1 MAVDK
6 ETNEAIQSTAL
17 AVVETQQKVVGSAL
31 VGGTGAT
38 LLAES
43 TDSQSQILEQ
53 IREIQ
58 INTLRGIRGV
68 KDKLVEM
75 LTFEKDQARLEREQ
89 ANEKLKE
96 EPDTGAGEIDT
107 GADEAKQD
115 VEEGKGKLQ
124 AIGQFFAGLPG
135 VGFIT
140 KLFKPILAFFGKG
153 GMLVKLF
160 GRFGPLGA
168 FILAATL
175 IYKYA
180 DDIAKALAPVVDKIK
195 DLIVKLQPA
204 IDVIMKIGD
213 FLIKGIIKGIGEAL
227 NFVVGTVE
235 KFIDGFKKLF
245 EGDLIGAFNDIFEGI
260 LRVIFAV
267 PLMIVNFLKPL
278 FLDLVNMIS
287 EPWNNMVN
295 AVHEYIGNI
304 FTSISDFFSGM
315 VDSVVGF
322 FTTAWDNATAKIT
335 EDVTNMFNF
344 VKDIFDSIVNAVS
357 DAFFMVSDFVTN
369 IPNRI
374 MGFVKSMFEPIVD
387 FFSSIGT
394 SIKDAING
402 IIDTLP
408 LPDFIKNKVKFNTE
422 PTDAE
427 IKTGSEEIIND
438 NTPQAKGVV
447 AQIAENKDKIQA
459 YADARGLP
467 FDLEQTL
474 LMNRDKKPGDN
485 ATMMFGSNQ
494 YSDMIPLDK
503 LQENTEAIKSG
514 EMMTAKQQMEAEKP
528 VPKIKMKDVG
538 PVEGGTAPLTQIVN
552 SSPVNAPTTIASSTT
567 HAGKLDT
574 GIDSY
579 HDRRSYAYPVG

>member
-17 AVVETQQKVVGSAL
+17 AVVESQQKVVGSAL

-107 GADEAKQD
+107 GAGEAKQD
-115 VEEGKGKLQ
+115 VEEGKGRLQ

-168 FILAATL
+168 FIIAATL

-195 DLIVKLQPA
+195 GLIVKLQPA

-245 EGDLIGAFNDIFEGI
+245 EGDLVGAFNDIFEGI

-304 FTSISDFFSGM
+304 FTSISDFFGGM

-335 EDVTNMFNF
+335 EGVTNMFNF
-344 VKDIFDSIVNAVS
+344 MSDLFKDTFNMVKNFVSEIPNKIMSFVS
-357 DAFFMVSDFVTN
+357 D
-369 IPNRI
+369 
-374 MGFVKSMFEPIVD
+374 MFSPILD
-387 FFSSIGT
+387 FFNGIGT
-394 SIKDAING
+394 RIKMAVNG
-402 IIDTLP
+402 IIDSLP
-408 LPDFIKNKVKFNTE
+408 LPEFVKDKMKFDIE
-422 PTDAE
+422 PTQAQLDDAN
-427 IKTGSEEIIND
+427 TGD
-438 NTPQAKGVV
+438 
-447 AQIAENKDKIQA
+447 AQIAEKIASDEAAGIEKIAGKYNFKDGVYQENG
-459 YADARGLP
+459 R
-467 FDLEQTL
+467 DLEVNNLGFAESIADEIGEQVKVA
-474 LMNRDKKPGDN
+474 MN
-485 ATMMFGSNQ
+485 
-494 YSDMIPLDK
+494 
-503 LQENTEAIKSG
+503 EKSG
-514 EMMTAKQQMEAEKP
+514 KFVIVKKDLQLAENPNKP
-528 VPKIKMKDVG
+528 NITGPDNITDIIGSDGIQKSPNIKMQDVG
-538 PVEGGTAPLTQIVN
+538 PVESGTAPVTQIVN
-552 SSPVNAPTTIASSTT
+552 SSPVNTQTNVASSTT
-567 HAGKLDT
+567 HAGKLDI
-574 GIDSY
+574 GIDPY
-579 HDRRSYAYPVG
+579 HDRHAYVA

>member
-6 ETNEAIQSTAL
+6 ETNETIQSTAL
-17 AVVETQQKVVGSAL
+17 AVVESQQKVVGSAL

-58 INTLRGIRGV
+58 INTLRGIRNV

-96 EPDTGAGEIDT
+96 EPDTDAGEIDT
-107 GADEAKQD
+107 GADEAKED

-160 GRFGPLGA
+160 GKFGPLGA

-175 IYKYA
+175 IYKYS
-180 DDIAKALAPVVDKIK
+180 DEIAKALAPVVDKIK
-195 DLIVKLQPA
+195 ALIVKLQPA

-227 NFVVGTVE
+227 TFVFGTVE

-245 EGDLIGAFNDIFEGI
+245 SGDILGGINDIFEGI
-260 LRVIFAV
+260 VRAVFAI

-278 FLDLVNMIS
+278 FMDLVNLIA

-304 FTSISDFFSGM
+304 FSSITDFFGGLFDSISDFITGIPEKIM
-315 VDSVVGF
+315 GF
-322 FTTAWDNATAKIT
+322 
-335 EDVTNMFNF
+335 VTNMF
-344 VKDIFDSIVNAVS
+344 S
-357 DAFFMVSDFVTN
+357 
-369 IPNRI
+369 
-374 MGFVKSMFEPIVD
+374 PIID
-387 FFSSIGT
+387 FFAGIGDR
-394 SIKDAING
+394 IKTVVNG
-402 IIDTLP
+402 IIDSLP
-408 LPDFIKNKVKFNTE
+408 LPKFIKDKMKFETEATKEADNVITETGVKAKYV
-422 PTDAE
+422 DDS
-427 IKTGSEEIIND
+427 ITGIQREQMTGGGATMQEGFD
-438 NTPQAKGVV
+438 EAVGEKYGT
-447 AQIAENKDKIQA
+447 AQITKSGTSGYEFEKGIMTPNEFEEYNKLDSDGQLA
-459 YADARGLP
+459 YLKSLD
-467 FDLEQTL
+467 DEEQKRREMIL
-474 LMNRDKKPGDN
+474 NMRDKKIAFDKQN
-485 ATMMFGSNQ
+485 ADYIKKYKVDEPEFMGPDDQMLQ
-494 YSDMIPLDK
+494 DDK
-503 LQENTEAIKSG
+503 ILRQPRT
-514 EMMTAKQQMEAEKP
+514 
-528 VPKIKMKDVG
+528 KMQDVG
-538 PVEGGTAPLTQIVN
+538 PIEPATAPVTQIVN
-552 SSPVNAPTTIASSTT
+552 SSPVNSQTNVASSAT

-579 HDRRSYAYPVG
+579 HDRHAFANAVA

>member
-1 MAVDK
+1 MAEEKTENQNV
-6 ETNEAIQSTAL
+6 STAL
-17 AVVETQQKVVGSAL
+17 AIVEKQQSIVGSAL
-31 VGGTGAT
+31 VGTSGTA

-53 IREIQ
+53 LRDLQ
-58 INTLRGIRGV
+58 VRAVRGIRDVANRLG
-68 KDKLVEM
+68 EM
-75 LTFEKDQARLEREQ
+75 LTFDKDQARKEKEQ
-89 ANEKLKE
+89 RAELAKE
-96 EPDTGAGEIDT
+96 AATPQIEGPDIDT
-107 GADEAKQD
+107 GQEEQQ

-124 AIGQFFAGLPG
+124 MIGQFFAGLPG

-304 FTSISDFFSGM
+304 FTSISDFFSGL

-357 DAFFMVSDFVTN
+357 DAFFMVSDFVTS
-369 IPNRI
+369 IPSRI
-374 MGFVKSMFEPIVD
+374 MGFVKSMFDPIIN

-394 SIKDAING
+394 SIKNAING
-402 IIDTLP
+402 IIDSLP

-422 PTDAE
+422 PSDAE

-438 NTPQAKGVV
+438 KTPQAKGIV

-474 LMNRDKKPGDN
+474 LMNRDKKPSDN
-485 ATMMFGSNQ
+485 PAMMFGSSQ
-494 YSDMIPLDK
+494 YSDMIPLNK

-514 EMMTAKQQMEAEKP
+514 EMMTAKQQIEAEKP
-528 VPKIKMKDVG
+528 VPKVKMKDVG
-538 PVEGGTAPLTQIVN
+538 PVEGGTAPVTQIVN
-552 SSPVNAPTTIASSTT
+552 SSPVNSQTNVASSTT

-579 HDRRSYAYPVG
+579 HDRHAFAYT

>member
-1 MAVDK
+1 MAEEKTENQNV
-6 ETNEAIQSTAL
+6 STAL
-17 AVVETQQKVVGSAL
+17 AIVEKQQSIVGSAL
-31 VGGTGAT
+31 VGTSGTA

-53 IREIQ
+53 LRDLQ
-58 INTLRGIRGV
+58 VRAVRGIRDVANRLG
-68 KDKLVEM
+68 EM
-75 LTFEKDQARLEREQ
+75 LTFDKDQARKEKEQ
-89 ANEKLKE
+89 RAELAKE
-96 EPDTGAGEIDT
+96 AATPQIEGPDIDT
-107 GADEAKQD
+107 GQEEQQ

-124 AIGQFFAGLPG
+124 MIGQFFAGLPG

-304 FTSISDFFSGM
+304 FTSISDFFSGL

-357 DAFFMVSDFVTN
+357 DAFFMVSDFVTS
-369 IPNRI
+369 IPSRI
-374 MGFVKSMFEPIVD
+374 MGFVKSMFDPIIN

-394 SIKDAING
+394 SIKNAING
-402 IIDTLP
+402 IIDSLP

-422 PTDAE
+422 PSDAE

-438 NTPQAKGVV
+438 KTPQAKGIV

-474 LMNRDKKPGDN
+474 LMNRDKKPSDN
-485 ATMMFGSNQ
+485 PAMMFGSSQ
-494 YSDMIPLDK
+494 YSDMIPLNK

-528 VPKIKMKDVG
+528 VPKVKMKDVG
-538 PVEGGTAPLTQIVN
+538 PVEGGTAPVTQIVN
-552 SSPVNAPTTIASSTT
+552 SSPVNSQTNVASSTT

-579 HDRRSYAYPVG
+579 HDRHAFAYT

>member
-1 MAVDK
+1 MAEEKTENQNV
-6 ETNEAIQSTAL
+6 STAL
-17 AVVETQQKVVGSAL
+17 AIVEKQQSIVGSAL
-31 VGGTGAT
+31 VGTSGTA

-53 IREIQ
+53 LRDLQ
-58 INTLRGIRGV
+58 VRAVRGIRDVANRLG
-68 KDKLVEM
+68 EM
-75 LTFEKDQARLEREQ
+75 LTFDKDQARKEKEQ
-89 ANEKLKE
+89 RAELAKE
-96 EPDTGAGEIDT
+96 ATTPQIEGPDIDT
-107 GADEAKQD
+107 GQEEQQ

-124 AIGQFFAGLPG
+124 MIGQFFAGLPG

-175 IYKYA
+175 IYKYS
-180 DDIAKALAPVVDKIK
+180 DEIAKALAPVVDKIK

-304 FTSISDFFSGM
+304 FTSISDFFSGL

-357 DAFFMVSDFVTN
+357 DAFFMVSDFVTS
-369 IPNRI
+369 IPSRI
-374 MGFVKSMFEPIVD
+374 MGFVKSMFDPIIN

-394 SIKDAING
+394 SIKNAING
-402 IIDTLP
+402 IIDSLP

-422 PTDAE
+422 PSDAE

-438 NTPQAKGVV
+438 KTPQAKGIV

-474 LMNRDKKPGDN
+474 LMNRDKKPSDN
-485 ATMMFGSNQ
+485 PAMMFGSSQ
-494 YSDMIPLDK
+494 YSDMIPLNK

-528 VPKIKMKDVG
+528 VPKVKMKDVG
-538 PVEGGTAPLTQIVN
+538 PVEGGTAPVTQIVN
-552 SSPVNAPTTIASSTT
+552 SSPVNAPTTIASSIT
-567 HAGKLDT
+567 HAGKLDV

-579 HDRRSYAYPVG
+579 HDRRSAAYPVG